1 MYSISIFLFFIFT
14 GMVWRVEEINP
25 KYQGQQHMPYDIIEK
40 TVGVCDN
47 WLDVVCVYKI
57 DLIFLNLTICFVFY
71 KKIEYSDIIYISPI
85 LLSMI
90 NQFVRFL

>member
-57 DLIFLNLTICFVFY
+57 DLIFLNLTICLVFY